1 MPGAAV
7 PASGAVVVALIQNR
21 PLGADQQR
29 VTRPVCGGCTMAVRS
44 LHTLGTAHMAQGVPY
59 NVFSGPG
66 TISHANCIQFPHLAV
81 ADLRFT
87 PLEGVRG

>member
-1 MPGAAV
+1 
-7 PASGAVVVALIQNR
+7 
-21 PLGADQQR
+21 
-29 VTRPVCGGCTMAVRS
+29 
-44 LHTLGTAHMAQGVPY
+44 MAQGVPY

-87 PLEGVRG
+87 LPSLCAGRHHLRNQSRPPPVHRGRIARAGAIVQAPVQLIWSLNREAAYKALI

>member
-1 MPGAAV
+1 
-7 PASGAVVVALIQNR
+7 
-21 PLGADQQR
+21 
-29 VTRPVCGGCTMAVRS
+29 
-44 LHTLGTAHMAQGVPY
+44 MAQGVPY

-87 PLEGVRG
+87 PRSACILDSLDLLILGGNGQRSFLGSKMRWCGTHKAASPW

>member
-1 MPGAAV
+1 
-7 PASGAVVVALIQNR
+7 
-21 PLGADQQR
+21 
-29 VTRPVCGGCTMAVRS
+29 
-44 LHTLGTAHMAQGVPY
+44 MAQGVPY

-87 PLEGVRG
+87 PWSCGVVEWYWSVSGLGDHFLILGAVVFD